1 MKSADNIRPGQLIIE
16 TRARFT
22 DPITNK
28 KVKRAGVIEVVHKD
42 KAEVFFYIGPT
53 DPLDI
58 PVKSIQTLWTE
69 WDGVVNS

>member
-1 MKSADNIRPGQLIIE
+1 MKSMDNIEPGQLIIE

-28 KVKRAGVIEVVHKD
+28 KVKRAGVIEVVHND
-42 KAEVFFYIGPT
+42 KAEVFFYIGPP

-58 PVKSIQTLWTE
+58 PLKSLKNLWAE
-69 WDGVVNS
+69 WDGVIST